1 MRAGLEK
8 EDRVMRINN
17 KTPRNIQDAI
27 EILRKSKVKHSIGPP
42 LIRSTVLCG
51 SGCDE
56 SPGALRGAGSSGH
69 QKHDRPPS

>member
-27 EILRKSKVKHSIGPP
+27 EILRKSKVKHSVGP
-42 LIRSTVLCG
+42 
-51 SGCDE
+51 
-56 SPGALRGAGSSGH
+56 H
-69 QKHDRPPS
+69 